1 MSQTDLSK
9 LTRALRGQSP
19 QHPTARRVFAKA
31 TARDLHPTRGSEA
44 IMQAVQ
50 GGGRPKQVASLNVR
64 RADGTQGPA
73 FCWGVAGFGWAK
85 GEWE

>member
-1 MSQTDLSK
+1 MSQADLSR

-19 QHPTARRVFAKA
+19 QHPAARRVFAEA
-31 TARDLHPTRGSEA
+31 TARDLHPTRGSRA
-44 IMQAVQ
+44 VMQAVQ

-64 RADGTQGPA
+64 RADGSQGRA
-73 FCWGVAGFGWAK
+73 FCWGVPGFGWGA